1 VIYEC
6 VQDLQA
12 KLTAQAFPTLLEYGP
27 RRLAVE
33 AWHDHLVIVE
43 RDRENADLLAPV
55 NGQQTNPRRYCNRRQ
70 AVKFTIYARSNLD
83 SARVNEHEAE
93 CEQIV
98 DALIVAIAEWGTEA
112 RARLGSV
119 DPTITEA
126 RYLKLAEFP
135 EQEAWPGVVY
145 VIRLRIDRG
154 VYKKTYEGAARP
166 TGHASHVGGELEVRR
181 NAGDAPEYVP
191 PRP

>member
-1 VIYEC
+1 MIYEMAT
-6 VQDLQA
+6 DLQA

-43 RDRENADLLAPV
+43 RDREATDQLAPV
-55 NGQQTNPRRYCNRRQ
+55 NGQQTNPRRYCNRQ
-70 AVKFTIYARSNLD
+70 LAVKITVYARSNLD
-83 SARVNEHEAE
+83 NARINEHERE

-98 DALIVAIAEWGTEA
+98 DALVVALAEWGTEA

-119 DPTITEA
+119 DATITES
-126 RYLKLAEFP
+126 RYLKLSEVPEAET
-135 EQEAWPGVVY
+135 WPGVVY
-145 VIRLRIDRG
+145 VLKLRVGHG
-154 VYKKTYEGAARP
+154 VYKRTYEGAARP
-166 TGHASHVGGELEVRR
+166 TATPAGVQNEIHVHRK
-181 NAGDAPEYVP
+181 AGDEPEYAP